1 MHSDSPHVSLLYNPF
16 FNRGNVSETWI
27 DDFGAMCVHMGGD
40 PAFTDVLKDRIR
52 QGAKIWGAEASEVYR
67 LWKNKRNGEGMRASW
82 VDPDT
87 YYGSPEWRENKSKA
101 LNDMYADPEKG
112 PKAREN
118 MSKALKIRKAKG
130 GCSSRFEGVHLH
142 KASGK
147 WLPRIT
153 IAGKQVHVGSYS
165 TEEDAARAYDAAL
178 MTVEGSKPASRNFSG
193 APVPTPAEIDA
204 TRAMLAAKAAAKG
217 GSSKFKGVYLH
228 KPSGKWVARITI
240 AGKQVHLGSYSIEED
255 AARAYEKKATRDD
268 DDEARRR
275 RRRKAR
281 E

>member
-1 MHSDSPHVSLLYNPF
+1 MHGDSPHVSLLYNPF
-16 FNRGNVSETWI
+16 FNRGNVSEKWI

-52 QGAKIWGAEASEVYR
+52 QGAKIWGAEASEVCR

-87 YYGSPEWRENKSKA
+87 YYGSPEWRENRSKA
-101 LNDMYADPEKG
+101 LNPET
-112 PKAREN
+112 REKR
-118 MSKALKIRKAKG
+118 SKALKIRKAEG
-130 GCSSRFEGVHLH
+130 GFASGFEGVHFH
-142 KASGK
+142 KRSGK
-147 WLPRIT
+147 WGASIT
-153 IAGKQVHVGSYS
+153 IARKQVHVGSYS

-268 DDEARRR
+268 DDEARGR